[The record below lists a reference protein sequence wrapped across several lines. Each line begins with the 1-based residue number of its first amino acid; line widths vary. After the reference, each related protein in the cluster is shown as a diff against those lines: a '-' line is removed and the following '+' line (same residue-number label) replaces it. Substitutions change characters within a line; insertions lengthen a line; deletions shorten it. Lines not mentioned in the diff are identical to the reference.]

1 MRGFLIAGLVCL
13 SLPGLSNPAGA
24 QVTVGDAVNGAM
36 IAERWCTGCHAVGPA
51 SGRATDGAPTLQS
64 VADRASTT
72 TMSLQVFLRTPH
84 ARMPDLSLSREETD
98 DLIAYIL
105 GLRRR

>member
-1 MRGFLIAGLVCL
+1 MRWLLFAGFV
-13 SLPGLSNPAGA
+13 SLAAPAGA
-24 QVTVGDAVNGAM
+24 QVATGVAVGDAANGAV

-72 TMSLQVFLRTPH
+72 VMSLQVFLRTPH
-84 ARMPDLSLSREETD
+84 ARMPDLSLTREETD
-98 DLIAYIL
+98 DLIAYIV

>member
-1 MRGFLIAGLVCL
+1 MRAILVAGLV
-13 SLPGLSNPAGA
+13 SLALPAAAQTGA
-24 QVTVGDAVNGAM
+24 GVPVGDAVNGAM

-51 SGRATDGAPTLQS
+51 AGRATDGAPTLQS
-64 VADRASTT
+64 VADRPETT
-72 TMSLQVFLRTPH
+72 VTALRVFLRTPH
-84 ARMPDLSLSREETD
+84 ARMPDLSLTREETD